1 MKHVNPRSSVLR
13 RVAAVFV
20 PAFVIGIA
28 VLHAPAGAAEDA
40 PATVAEQPTGD
51 VPAVASQEIVGNWD
65 AVIIVIEASM
75 RPAGYRYPARIEVAS
90 VQGTSFEGVMLIG
103 GGSLA
108 RNRNNPDNRA
118 VLTGTIEGDRF
129 RFHVVQTG
137 SCNQQYEGEG
147 VLDDDEIEA
156 TFRGTSSCMG
166 TLVARVE
173 AERE

>member
-13 RVAAVFV
+13 RMAAVFV
-20 PAFVIGIA
+20 PALVLCCST
-28 VLHAPAGAAEDA
+28 LHAYAGAAEEAPAAVAVQRTVDA
-40 PATVAEQPTGD
+40 PTVAPQ
-51 VPAVASQEIVGNWD
+51 QIIGNWD
-65 AVIIVIEASM
+65 AMITVIEASM
-75 RPAGYRYPARIEVAS
+75 RPAGYRYPARIEVTS
-90 VQGTSFEGVMLIG
+90 VQGASFEGVMSIG

-108 RNRNNPDNRA
+108 RNIPENRG

-129 RFHVVQTG
+129 RFHVVQAG
-137 SCNQQYEGEG
+137 SCNQQFEGEG

>member
-1 MKHVNPRSSVLR
+1 MKHVNPRSRDLR
-13 RVAAVFV
+13 RLAA
-20 PAFVIGIA
+20 AFAPTLVLCCSM
-28 VLHAPAGAAEDA
+28 LHAPAGAAEEV
-40 PATVAEQPTGD
+40 PAAVAEQRTGE

-75 RPAGYRYPARIEVAS
+75 RPAGYRYPARIEVTS
-90 VQGTSFEGVMLIG
+90 VQGASFEGVMVIG
-103 GGSLA
+103 GTSRA
-108 RNRNNPDNRA
+108 RNVPENRG
-118 VLTGTIEGDRF
+118 VFTGTIEGDRF
-129 RFHVVQTG
+129 RFNVVQAG
-137 SCNQQYEGEG
+137 SCDQRFEGEG